1 MHFNSPIPFLSINQ
15 DGQEIDEFANH
26 DYGTSGLTSSSIP
39 SYSSHCGIS
48 SQHVKLIRVVLFVNQ
63 CIDKIRSLCDEVSL
77 SLSQY
82 SIFCEISVY
91 SKEDSSFVLEHIHCD
106 ICITDKES
114 INLVSLSYPNV
125 CCSFIDYSNNLVSF
139 SFSFFHF
146 SSLNMKKMFY
156 SHVFVI

>member
-1 MHFNSPIPFLSINQ
+1 MHLSSPIPFLSINQ

-91 SKEDSSFVLEHIHCD
+91 SKEESSFVLEHIHCD

-114 INLVSLSYPNV
+114 INLISLSYPNLY
-125 CCSFIDYSNNLVSF
+125 CSFIDYSNDLVSS
-139 SFSFFHF
+139 SFI
-146 SSLNMKKMFY
+146 SLIFLVSTGRRCFILTY
-156 SHVFVI
+156 L

>member
-26 DYGTSGLTSSSIP
+26 DFGTSGLITSSIT
-39 SYSSHCGIS
+39 SYSSHCGIP

-63 CIDKIRSLCDEVSL
+63 CINTIRNLCDEVIL

-91 SKEDSSFVLEHIHCD
+91 SKEESSFVLEHIHCD

-114 INLVSLSYPNV
+114 INLISLSYPNLY
-125 CCSFIDYSNNLVSF
+125 CSFIDYSNDLVSS
-139 SFSFFHF
+139 SFI
-146 SSLNMKKMFY
+146 SLIFLVSTGRRCFILTY
-156 SHVFVI
+156 L